1 MIKILIWALL
11 LVGFAIPL
19 MLSLI
24 SISISRQTDN
34 LTQRHGKELGFGA
47 GATYHDSYAYVEMF
61 GYKFSV
67 NPRLYPAIIVLC
79 GIALVVIGM
88 ICMLYID
95 VHPASRSIRSEWV
108 T

>member
-24 SISISRQTDN
+24 SFSISRQTDN
-34 LTQRHGKELGFGA
+34 LTQRNGLEFEFGA
-47 GATYHDSYAYVEMF
+47 DPLLHDSYAYVEMF

-95 VHPASRSIRSEWV
+95 VHPVSQIDS
-108 T
+108 